1 MVFPLEA
8 QLFWRLFSFLP
19 AWELQCV
26 SANFGLSTPQHLI
39 SGNSC
44 IVFPCILTT
53 PFLARDLQV
62 IFMQM
67 SEVFLWAQLPLLWRF
82 DHRFMSFWQSPRLN
96 KIVLL
101 CSRSYPVVR
110 KFPLGRE
117 AGQLMGLP
125 YEFPFSQGSQSLKR
139 VFCCPNKIASY
150 PPHQVV
156 WFFMAGSFPW

>member
-1 MVFPLEA
+1 MVFTPKA
-8 QLFWRLFSFLP
+8 QLFWHLFSFLP

-53 PFLARDLQV
+53 PLLAKDLQV

-67 SEVFLWAQLPLLWRF
+67 SQVFLWAQLPLLWRP
-82 DHRFMSFWQSPRLN
+82 DHRFTSFWQSPRLN

-110 KFPLGRE
+110 RFPLGRE

-125 YEFPFSQGSQSLKR
+125 YEFPFSQGASSYIACCSLPR
-139 VFCCPNKIASY
+139 NNYPESLSRRASLV
-150 PPHQVV
+150 PVTLL
-156 WFFMAGSFPW
+156 